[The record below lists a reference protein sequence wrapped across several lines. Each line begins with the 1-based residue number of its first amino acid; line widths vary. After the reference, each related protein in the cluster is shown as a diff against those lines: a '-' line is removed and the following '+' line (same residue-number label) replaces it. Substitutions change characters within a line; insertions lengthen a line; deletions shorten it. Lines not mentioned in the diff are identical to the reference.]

1 MVSVVEEIKSRLDIV
16 EVISPHVPLKK
27 AGRNF
32 KGLCPFHT
40 EKTPS
45 FIVFPDQGSYHCFGC
60 GQGGD
65 IFTFLMKTQN
75 LTFPEALQQLAERA
89 GVELVSRP
97 EAAAEDRER
106 ERLREITAAA
116 AHYFHNL
123 LLRHPEAQIARDYL
137 QERGLT
143 AATIEAWQLGY
154 ALDRWDALIDYLV
167 ERGYAI
173 EDLLAAGLVRQREDG
188 SSYYDYFRHRII
200 FPIRDVKGH
209 VTGFGARILGE
220 GEPKYLNSPQTLLFD
235 KSATLY
241 GLDRARDAI
250 RQRDQA
256 ILVEGYFDVLM
267 THQVGISNVV
277 APLGTALNE
286 KHIGLLKR
294 LTKKIVL
301 ALDPDRAGQ
310 EATLRGL
317 DVAKAALDKKAVPVP
332 TWRGLIHFDYKL
344 DADIRIL
351 SLPAGQDPDE
361 VARADPD
368 GFTAL
373 IAAAQPVVDY
383 YFQVI
388 TGRHNLADPK
398 GKSALV
404 RELLPVI
411 REIGDPVQQS
421 HYLQRLAKLVQVEET
436 LLRSEMYRQAIVAPA
451 AKGAAPPPGTSSLI
465 ARMTDTEVEDL
476 LLALVLAFPF
486 TIVRTEGIKDEDFR
500 SATCRE
506 LFHAWLNVLA
516 ENPEA
521 DAGHLRET
529 LPPPLV
535 QHLDYVLQRYPAR
548 LVTSD
553 AALAQA
559 QERIE
564 LLGEVVGRPLLLT
577 EAGLVEAVDRCSL
590 RLRQA
595 ACRRELNQ
603 IQPLLNE
610 ATATGDEDS
619 LARLGQRITQI
630 QGELRLLNQSWNEM
644 GRSVPHKPA

>member
-1 MVSVVEEIKSRLDIV
+1 MAGVVEEIKSRLDIV

-32 KGLCPFHT
+32 KGLCPFHS

-45 FIVFPDQGSYHCFGC
+45 FVVFPDQGSYHCFGC

-75 LTFPEALQQLAERA
+75 LTFPEALQQLAGRA

-123 LLRHPEAQIARDYL
+123 LLRAKEAQVARDYL
-137 QERGLT
+137 QARGLT
-143 AATIEAWQLGY
+143 PTTIEAWQLGY

-167 ERGYAI
+167 ERGYAV
-173 EDLLAAGLVRQREDG
+173 EDLLAAGLVRQRDDG
-188 SSYYDYFRHRII
+188 SGYYDYFRHRII
-200 FPIRDVKGH
+200 FPIRDVKSH

-250 RQRDQA
+250 RQRDQV

-267 THQVGISNVV
+267 THQMGISNVV

-286 KHIGLLKR
+286 KHINLLKR
-294 LTKKIVL
+294 LTKNIVL

-368 GFTAL
+368 GFTRL

-388 TGRHNLADPK
+388 TSRHNLADPK

-421 HYLQRLAKLVQVEET
+421 HYLQRLGQLVQVEET
-436 LLRSEMYRQAIVAPA
+436 LLRSEMYRQAIVAPMP
-451 AKGAAPPPGTSSLI
+451 KGAAPSPGTTGLI

-476 LLALVLAFPF
+476 LLALILAFPF
-486 TIVRTEGIKDEDFR
+486 VVARTEGIKDEDFR
-500 SATCRE
+500 STTSRE
-506 LFHAWLNVLA
+506 LFHAWLNLLT

-521 DAGHLRET
+521 DAGYLRET
-529 LPPPLV
+529 LPQPLA
-535 QHLDYVLQRYPAR
+535 QHLDYVLQRYPAA

-564 LLGEVVGRPLLLT
+564 LLGEVVGRPVLLT
-577 EAGLVEAVDRCSL
+577 EASLIEAIDRCSL
-590 RLRQA
+590 RLRHA
-595 ACRRELNQ
+595 ACRRELSQ
-603 IQPLLNE
+603 IQPLLDE
-610 ATATGDEDS
+610 ATATGDDDS

-630 QGELRLLNQSWNEM
+630 QGELRLLNQAWDQM
-644 GRSVPHKPA
+644 GRLMSHRPA